1 MNKLAFLLL
10 LCFTIGFGTIEAQT
24 CSHSAKKSCC
34 KASGTASVQNDD
46 AYLAMATAAASKD
59 ATIEKRACAESGK
72 FCFYKNTTDAN
83 GKTVSNQ
90 VIYDQASA
98 TFVNAPGQCA
108 SAQKACCS
116 GKKACC
122 AKGAKT
128 CSKDKEI
135 KSEEK
140 INN

>member
-1 MNKLAFLLL
+1 MNKLAFLLF
-10 LCFTIGFGTIEAQT
+10 LCFTVVIGTTYAQT
-24 CSHSAKKSCC
+24 CSHGAKKACC
-34 KASGTASVQNDD
+34 KAGGTAAVQNDD
-46 AYLAMATAAASKD
+46 AYLATATAAAAKD

-72 FCFYKNTTDAN
+72 FCFYKNSTDAN

-90 VIYDQASA
+90 VIYDQATA
-98 TFVNAPGQCA
+98 TFINAPGQC
-108 SAQKACCS
+108 SSQKASCA

-122 AKGAKT
+122 AKGSKT
-128 CSKDKEI
+128 CSKDKEV